1 MRFPGRLFLLL
12 VLALIPA
19 CEKPT
24 LVVPQRGD
32 LSGPWDVYHIKFDET
47 LVRTT
52 DLFITQSGDSV
63 YFLEESD
70 TISTGIIVADTIR
83 CSDMYYLGISRI
95 FIDDDSHMHSERP
108 LAEYYKRLDFIRRG
122 YGKLIA

>member
-1 MRFPGRLFLLL
+1 MRTCNLFFLLIIFA
-12 VLALIPA
+12 VLHR

-24 LVVPQRGD
+24 LLVPEPGD

-63 YFLEESD
+63 HFLEES
-70 TISTGIIVADTIR
+70 GGV
-83 CSDMYYLGISRI
+83 
-95 FIDDDSHMHSERP
+95 
-108 LAEYYKRLDFIRRG
+108 
-122 YGKLIA
+122 

>member
-1 MRFPGRLFLLL
+1 MRTRKLFLLL
-12 VLALIPA
+12 IFSALLHG

-24 LVVPQRGD
+24 LVVPQAGD
-32 LSGPWDVYHIKFDET
+32 LSGFWDVYHIKFDET

-63 YFLEESD
+63 WFLEESD
-70 TISTGIIVADTIR
+70 TVSTGIIVADTIR

-95 FIDDDSHMHSERP
+95 FIEENSHMHSERP
-108 LAEYYKRLDFIRRG
+108 LAEYYKRLDFVRHG
-122 YGKLIA
+122 YE